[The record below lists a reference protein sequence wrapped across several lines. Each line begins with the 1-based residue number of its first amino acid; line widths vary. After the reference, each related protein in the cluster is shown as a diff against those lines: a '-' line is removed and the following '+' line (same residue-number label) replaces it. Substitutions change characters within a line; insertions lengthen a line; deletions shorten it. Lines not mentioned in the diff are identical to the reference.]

1 MSNEFEVK
9 HEFDGRIYL
18 LKILASFIK
27 PNEKNEMGITLNV
40 HGTIV
45 SGMMIGMKPFYE
57 KFGKSLVESVKD
69 PTSDDPNVS
78 KKALTVIFDDIQEQA
93 ALEQQ
98 SENGIE
104 FNHIFLRNAKI
115 YNGAQVIPGAGTMF
129 WVGKLESVDGFFLGM
144 IHPLEV

>member
-1 MSNEFEVK
+1 
-9 HEFDGRIYL
+9 
-18 LKILASFIK
+18 
-27 PNEKNEMGITLNV
+27 MGITLNV

-78 KKALTVIFDDIQEQA
+78 KKALMVIFDDIQEQA

-144 IHPLEV
+144 IHTLEV